1 VRNPLDGERAP
12 GRDLVEAGG
21 LVAGSM
27 SSAAAGLLFE
37 PGKTAVRLDE
47 RLAAC
52 LRDAATTAADL
63 PLTWERARAGAALAF
78 TAELAVTRGHQGRT
92 VRRDDFLRPG
102 TGSRSPAERLVEA
115 VVRAARTT
123 TEDRRVRHLG
133 YLVAEVAVSPDI
145 DPALAARALQLAESC
160 SWRQL
165 VFLAAVGRRDRAPL
179 PMASLEDEPRAWTA
193 WGAREDVFD
202 LQRAGLLDP
211 PPAVVRPGGAARPR
225 LRPADLRLTRRG
237 VLVHRL
243 LALDFVREDDVTA
256 AIAELD
262 LPADRPPPAQADR
275 A

>member
-1 VRNPLDGERAP
+1 MQNHLDGDAAP
-12 GRDLVEAGG
+12 GRHLVETGE

-27 SSAAAGLLFE
+27 SRAVAGLLFE
-37 PGKTAVRLDE
+37 PGTAVVQLDE
-47 RLAAC
+47 RLAGC

-63 PLTWERARAGAALAF
+63 PLTWERARAGAAVAF
-78 TAELAVTRGHQGRT
+78 AAELAVTRAHQGRP
-92 VRRDDFLRPG
+92 VRVDGFFSVRSA
-102 TGSRSPAERLVEA
+102 SRSAAERLVES
-115 VVRAARTT
+115 VVQAARTT

-133 YLVAEVAVSPDI
+133 YLVAEVAVSPDV
-145 DPALAARALQLAESC
+145 DAALAERALQLAESC

-179 PMASLEDEPRAWTA
+179 PLAPLDDDPRSWAA
-193 WGAREDVFD
+193 WGAQEDLAD

-211 PPAVVRPGGAARPR
+211 PAVAPRPGGPVRPR

-256 AIAELD
+256 ALAD
-262 LPADRPPPAQADR
+262 LRLPSS
-275 A
+275 